1 MPLAIAAPPGVN
13 DLSRSHG
20 SACAIEIDWMVASAR
35 FAIAHVSVSASTA
48 SIAAPE
54 LQRHPAAQ
62 SC

>member
-1 MPLAIAAPPGVN
+1 MPLAIAAPPGFH

-20 SACAIEIDWMVASAR
+20 FTWAIQIAWIVASAR

-54 LQRHPAAQ
+54 PQRRLAKE
-62 SC
+62 C